1 MLLDK
6 EQKVLLIKMGSIE
19 TYPPGNVESC
29 GDISGKR
36 PINEEVEFF
45 SFFIL
50 LFI

>member
-6 EQKVLLIKMGSIE
+6 QQKVLLTKMGSIE
-19 TYPPGNVESC
+19 TYPPGKAEGC